1 MRIIFNYAMSVIYL
15 LLGLYLIIKGWAG
28 LDSFQNKG
36 LGIILIAYG
45 IFRAYRIYSSAAAD
59 KKENEEN
66 ENDNSKKSSE

>member
-1 MRIIFNYAMSVIYL
+1 MRIIFNYTMSVIYL
-15 LLGLYLIIKGWAG
+15 LLGLYLINKGWAS

-36 LGIILIAYG
+36 LGILLIAYG

-66 ENDNSKKSSE
+66 ENDNSKQSSE